1 MPIADV
7 VKHHLFS
14 QIILNRPLPDH
25 IFNVEVRYKYSD
37 LDAACSKLTF
47 EGYVESSEKPEKYI
61 LQRLFNAGAS
71 RAVSVEIIEERTG
84 AAFSAAGG
92 AS

>member
-14 QIILNRPLPDH
+14 QIILNSPLPNQ
-25 IFNVEVRYKYSD
+25 IFNVESRYKQSD
-37 LDAACSKLTF
+37 LDAACSKLTL
-47 EGYVESSEKPEKYI
+47 EGYVESSEKLEEYI
-61 LQRLFNAGAS
+61 LQRWFNAGAS
-71 RAVSVEIIEERTG
+71 RAESVDISEVRKG